1 MPDGDRS
8 YSKWIIMEEKKM
20 KELVME
26 VTSTLPDDAT
36 FDDIIEAIFIRLKIE
51 NGIKDVE
58 NGEGLTTEEL
68 VKEIYY

>member
-1 MPDGDRS
+1 
-8 YSKWIIMEEKKM
+8 M

-58 NGEGLTTEEL
+58 NGEGLTTEEI
-68 VKEIYY
+68 VKEIEKW